1 MGQGVAG
8 SGQKWNMKP
17 VKRGGV
23 CKIALWGVTLSK
35 LAISNICI
43 GFRIMDIDQTSRA
56 NVIGMC
62 WMIFAMACF
71 ALEDTFLKL
80 VLQVLPVGQLL
91 IVHGIGGVIVFGI
104 ILRMQN
110 QPLFIRDVFSIPMRV
125 RLFFELMGRVCYTA
139 ALALVP
145 LSAMT
150 AILQATPIVVVASA
164 VILFGEKIGPRRW
177 FAIALGLLGV
187 MIIIRPTSD
196 QFTIYSVLAIF
207 GMFGF
212 AGRDLASRA
221 APKTISTAL
230 LGFYGFITVFIAGVI
245 ITLSKGGAFVS
256 LTTSVLGGITGSV
269 VFGVA
274 AYVALM
280 KAMRTGEV
288 SAVTPFRYTRIV
300 FGLACGV
307 LFFGETLD
315 GYMLLGSALVVLS
328 GLFILHRS
336 RG

>member
-1 MGQGVAG
+1 M
-8 SGQKWNMKP
+8 
-17 VKRGGV
+17 R
-23 CKIALWGVTLSK
+23 
-35 LAISNICI
+35 I
-43 GFRIMDIDQTSRA
+43 GIYMTDIEQTSRA

-62 WMIFAMACF
+62 WMILAMACF

-80 VLQVLPVGQLL
+80 VLQALPVGQLL
-91 IVHGIGGVIVFGI
+91 VVHGIGGMIVFGL
-104 ILRMQN
+104 ILRVQG
-110 QPLFIRDVFSIPMRV
+110 QPIFIRDVMSMAMRV
-125 RLFFELMGRVCYTA
+125 RLFFELMGRVFYTA

-150 AILQATPIVVVASA
+150 AILQATPIVVVGSA
-164 VILFGEKIGPRRW
+164 AIIFGEKIGSRRW
-177 FAIALGLLGV
+177 FAIGLGLLGV

-196 QFTIYSVLAIF
+196 NFTIYSVLAIL

-230 LGFYGFITVFIAGVI
+230 LGFYGFVTVVIAGLI
-245 ITLSKGGAFVS
+245 ITAAWGGTFVAMD
-256 LTTSVLGGITGSV
+256 LRMLISVVGAV

-274 AYVALM
+274 AYAALM

-307 LFFGETLD
+307 LFFHETLD
-315 GYMLLGSALVVLS
+315 GYMIFGSVLVVLS
-328 GLFILHRS
+328 GLFIMRRS
-336 RG
+336 AKK